1 MQINFIVTITAVRVT
16 SLYSK
21 NRFTLQIDLQVQ
33 LDTARICGLNYFD
46 WANIINIF
54 VLTGDHIL
62 IKNKLCNVDM

>member
-46 WANIINIF
+46 W
-54 VLTGDHIL
+54 G
-62 IKNKLCNVDM
+62 